1 MHALLA
7 MLKHETNAFS
17 PIKTDLIRFQQWT
30 YLEDEQVAAR
40 LNNTNSAIAGY
51 LELAQQHNFTVDT
64 PLAAE
69 AMPSGPSDHETYW
82 QLKEKIVSRVD
93 RHDCL
98 MLDLHG
104 AMVTEST
111 LDAEGQIL
119 QEIRQ
124 AYPDLPVAVSLD
136 FHANISEEIVDNAT
150 VICGYH
156 SYPHTDI
163 RETGLRAGTLLLDF
177 MAGKTEPVM
186 SFGQIP
192 LVSHTLKQGTDDEP
206 FKNIMAL
213 CRTLEQSEH
222 ILDISF
228 FGGFPHSDTPDVTPS
243 IIVISDGHA
252 ELAEQ
257 VLDQIMQK
265 AWQLRADFIYQ
276 HYPISKNLN
285 KAQRQKDT
293 VLLLDHSD
301 NCGSGGTQDVMTV
314 IEAVLAKGLEDV
326 IVAAVYDPAA
336 VQLMQVAGIDQPI
349 TVELGGK
356 HNLPALK
363 RKGKPLTLTGKVKT
377 LTDGRWKIQGEMY
390 NGLEINMGPTAV
402 FKTSNM
408 TIIVTSRHI
417 EPWDRGIFIACG
429 INPEQH
435 KYILLKSRIHH
446 RASFRVITEKE
457 ILLDG
462 EGVTTSDYAKLPFKH
477 RPDKLYPFNQ
487 A

>member
-17 PIKTDLIRFQQWT
+17 PIKTDLSRFKQWT
-30 YLEDEQVAAR
+30 YLRNSEVTEK
-40 LNNTNSAIAGY
+40 LNDTNSAIAGY
-51 LELAQQHNFTVDT
+51 LDLAKKHGFSVDT
-64 PLAAE
+64 PIATE
-69 AMPSGPSDHETYW
+69 AMPSGPCDHETYW
-82 QLKEKIVSRVD
+82 QLKEKIINQIN

-98 MLDLHG
+98 MLELHG

-111 LDAEGQIL
+111 LDAEGDLL

-124 AYPDLPVAVSLD
+124 AHPDLPVAVSLD
-136 FHANISEEIVDNAT
+136 FHANISEELVNNAT

-163 RETGLRAGTLLLDF
+163 RETGLRAGHLLLDF
-177 MAGKTEPVM
+177 MAGKIEPVI

-192 LVSHTLKQGTDDEP
+192 LISHTLRQGTDDEP
-206 FKNIMAL
+206 FKSIMTL
-213 CRTLEQSEH
+213 CRQLEHSEH

-228 FGGFPHSDTPDVTPS
+228 FGGFPHSDTPDVMPS
-243 IIVISDGHA
+243 VIVISDGHA

-257 VLDQIMQK
+257 VCDQIIQK
-265 AWQLRADFIYQ
+265 AWQLRADFVYHHQ
-276 HYPISKNLN
+276 PLSKALI
-285 KAQRQKDT
+285 KAVNQKNT
-293 VLLLDHSD
+293 VLLLDHAD

-314 IEAVLAKGLEDV
+314 IEAVLARNLKDV
-326 IVAAVYDPAA
+326 VMATVCDPSA
-336 VQLMQVAGIDQPI
+336 VQLMQVAGIDQHI

-356 HNLPALK
+356 HDMPALK
-363 RKGKPLTLTGKVKT
+363 RKGKPLTLNGRVKA

-390 NGLEINMGPTAV
+390 NGLEINMGATAV
-402 FKTSNM
+402 FQTSNM
-408 TIIVTSRHI
+408 TIIITSRHI
-417 EPWDRGIFIACG
+417 EPWDKGIFIACG

-446 RASFRVITEKE
+446 RASFRTITEKE

-462 EGVTTSDYAKLPFKH
+462 DGVTTSDYTKLPFKH
-477 RPDKLYPFNQ
+477 RPENLYPFNQ